1 MELLESYKIDVS
13 NSMQTELISRTI
25 TFLKFPLAVLVVILH
40 TNPLT
45 KPTAQIGVYD
55 LAANYPFFS
64 AVTWFFSRVIAYAA
78 VPSFF
83 VISGFLLFYNVEHFD
98 KRVYFSKMRRR
109 VNTLIIPYIVWNII
123 YFIVLWNVPSKEI
136 PLFDHYDF
144 HNETNIFKFL
154 FELFIRPLDG
164 PLWFIRNL
172 VVMTLMSPLFFC
184 IIRKSGLVLS
194 IILLLLTQFVSSA
207 IVESLLWFSVGIT
220 MSVMRVDFLRLCRD
234 MTPWCLVIF
243 VFAMIADILD
253 LYFISGEHRIIG
265 HFSIFKIMIVFGV
278 GYWIIQHR
286 PHLLSS
292 KLINNSTFIIYAY
305 HGAPQCWLLGFTL
318 PFFIQIGE
326 KGLFVC
332 YLADILIVIGVG
344 LLLSMLIHK
353 SRLLSQILTGR

>member
-13 NSMQTELISRTI
+13 NSRQTELISRTI

-78 VPSFF
+78 VPAFF
-83 VISGFLLFYNVEHFD
+83 VISGFLLFYNVE
-98 KRVYFSKMRRR
+98 
-109 VNTLIIPYIVWNII
+109 
-123 YFIVLWNVPSKEI
+123 
-136 PLFDHYDF
+136 
-144 HNETNIFKFL
+144 
-154 FELFIRPLDG
+154 
-164 PLWFIRNL
+164 
-172 VVMTLMSPLFFC
+172 
-184 IIRKSGLVLS
+184 
-194 IILLLLTQFVSSA
+194 
-207 IVESLLWFSVGIT
+207 
-220 MSVMRVDFLRLCRD
+220 
-234 MTPWCLVIF
+234 
-243 VFAMIADILD
+243 
-253 LYFISGEHRIIG
+253 
-265 HFSIFKIMIVFGV
+265 
-278 GYWIIQHR
+278 YWIIQHR

-305 HGAPQCWLLGFTL
+305 HGAPQCWLLGFSL

-353 SRLLSQILTGR
+353 SRLLSQILTGI